1 MGDGP
6 VKRSSDR
13 GHRRALALPLAAA
26 GLAVAT
32 VVMLVTI
39 LDGTAPAAG
48 RAGPTAYQRQLQ
60 GQVQDAAGAPRAG
73 RDPANQPQTSLAE
86 AASRPHVMPGK
97 GRGTKVTAPRPP
109 RTVIGDPRR
118 TGVLSNGCATG
129 YGDVGQ
135 CVPARAP
142 GGKAMTCAILVGT
155 FPDGIAVTGRD
166 RLKLDTDGDKVAC
179 GPGDKGVP
187 EHHHH

>member
-1 MGDGP
+1 M
-6 VKRSSDR
+6 KRSPDR

-26 GLAVAT
+26 GLALAT
-32 VVMLVTI
+32 VLMLVTV
-39 LDGTAPAAG
+39 LDGPAPAAG

-60 GQVQDAAGAPRAG
+60 GQVQDGAGAPRAG

-97 GRGTKVTAPRPP
+97 GRGTRVTTPRAP
-109 RTVIGDPRR
+109 RTVLADPRR

-129 YGDVGQ
+129 YGDAGQ

-142 GGKAMTCAILVGT
+142 GGKAMTCAVLVAT

-166 RLKLDTDGDKVAC
+166 RLGLDTNRDKVAC
-179 GPGDKGVP
+179 GPGDKGVQA
-187 EHHHH
+187 HHHH